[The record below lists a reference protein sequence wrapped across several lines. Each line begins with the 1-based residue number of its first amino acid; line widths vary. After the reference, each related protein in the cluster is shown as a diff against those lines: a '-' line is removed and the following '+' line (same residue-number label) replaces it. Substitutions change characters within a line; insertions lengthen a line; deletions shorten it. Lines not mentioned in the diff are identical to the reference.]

1 VEKNYWFNS
10 SKPFPTRSFNFYLL
24 EHVYVVVV
32 GDLYDGRWLKETSLL
47 YALRHFEPLGR
58 KTLSRILRVTEGAVR
73 SMVSKLEEQGYVN
86 VDRTGVRVTSEGILE
101 LQRRLEKIRI
111 KSIKDFPHEELN
123 IGPSSVAILISGIAA
138 KVTSGLEERD
148 QAVRA
153 GASGAVTITY
163 SSGVYKMPG
172 VYGNLE
178 VEAPNWYRAISD
190 TFKPEDESCIVV
202 VFGENR
208 WVAVEA
214 AFTVA
219 VKIATTPQNGCT
231 SS

>member
-1 VEKNYWFNS
+1 
-10 SKPFPTRSFNFYLL
+10 
-24 EHVYVVVV
+24 
-32 GDLYDGRWLKETSLL
+32 
-47 YALRHFEPLGR
+47 
-58 KTLSRILRVTEGAVR
+58 
-73 SMVSKLEEQGYVN
+73 
-86 VDRTGVRVTSEGILE
+86 
-101 LQRRLEKIRI
+101 
-111 KSIKDFPHEELN
+111 
-123 IGPSSVAILISGIAA
+123 
-138 KVTSGLEERD
+138 
-148 QAVRA
+148 
-153 GASGAVTITY
+153 
-163 SSGVYKMPG
+163 MPG